1 MGFLGFLVF
10 LEGGGVELVWS
21 ISFGNVLFFS
31 GGGGEGGGV
40 DVEDKWG
47 GGGYVRNFYNVLTNG
62 IVGHMGYIPLFW
74 LTKID
79 VQGCGSTRS
88 VSGFYLLP
96 QMPS

>member
-1 MGFLGFLVF
+1 M
-10 LEGGGVELVWS
+10 VWR
-21 ISFGNVLFFS
+21 ISLGNVFFFR
-31 GGGGEGGGV
+31 GVGGV
-40 DVEDKWG
+40 DVKDKW

-96 QMPS
+96 PNATLIFNK

>member
-1 MGFLGFLVF
+1 MISLGNVF
-10 LEGGGVELVWS
+10 FFGGVGVLMWR
-21 ISFGNVLFFS
+21 IS
-31 GGGGEGGGV
+31 
-40 DVEDKWG
+40 WG

-96 QMPS
+96 PNATLIFNK